1 MEIALPVGIIVSLAT
16 ALFFSGWEIAFLS
29 ANKLQIEVE
38 GKHGDI
44 GARII
49 TFFAERPTWLIGTT
63 LTGNLLSL
71 VLFSTF
77 TTRYIVPVI
86 LDWFPGLNQ
95 FWIVVFV
102 LTVLLTV
109 ITLYTI
115 EFLTKSLFIVNANRI
130 LRWLAIPFTIVAVIL
145 FPVVYALVSLV
156 KLVSVSILGLEYSH
170 EKPVFGLTNVNVYL
184 QSVHR
189 ISAENNNLEMDKKI
203 LSNVIDFKSV
213 RVRECMVPRTE
224 IVAVPVT
231 VTIKELQEKFI
242 ESGHSKLIVYRD
254 SIDDVVGYCHSSAL
268 FRKPSKIEEILTP
281 IVTVPETTLANEL
294 MIRLINDR
302 KSLAIVV
309 DEFGGT
315 SGMISMEDVIEEIF
329 GEIEDEHDEDTLT
342 EQMINEHTYLLSARL
357 EIDYLNEIYGW
368 NLPTG
373 DYETL
378 GGLILERVRDIPKP
392 GETVEIKPYT
402 FIVQATE
409 ETRINTVKMLIDH
422 KYLRR

>member
-1 MEIALPVGIIVSLAT
+1 MEFPLPIAIIVSLCL
-16 ALFFSGWEIAFLS
+16 ALFFSGLEIAFLS
-29 ANKLQIEVE
+29 ANKLQIELE
-38 GKHGDI
+38 GKKGVM
-44 GARII
+44 GARIMS
-49 TFFAERPTWLIGTT
+49 FFLDRPTWLIGTT
-63 LTGNLLSL
+63 LTGNVLSL

-77 TTRYIVPVI
+77 TTRYTVPLI
-86 LDWFPGLNQ
+86 IRWFPTLNQ

-109 ITLYTI
+109 VTLYTV
-115 EFLTKSLFIVNANRI
+115 EFITKSLFIVNANRV
-130 LRWLAIPFTIVAVIL
+130 LTWLAIPFVVLAVIL
-145 FPVVYALVSLV
+145 FPLVYGLVSLV
-156 KLVSVSILGLEYSH
+156 KLISESVLDLEYSH
-170 EKPVFGLTNVNVYL
+170 DKPVFGLTNVNVYL

-189 ISAENNNLEMDKKI
+189 INTENNLEMDKKI
-203 LSNVIDFKSV
+203 LSNVIDFKTV
-213 RVRECMVPRTE
+213 RVRECMIPRTE
-224 IVAVPVT
+224 IVAVPLT

-242 ESGHSKLIVYRD
+242 ESGHSKLIVYKD

-329 GEIEDEHDEDTLT
+329 GEIEDEHDVDTLI
-342 EQMINEHTYLLSARL
+342 EQMLNDHTYLLSARL
-357 EIDYLNEIYGW
+357 EIDYLNETYGW
-368 NLPTG
+368 KLPTG

-378 GGLILERVRDIPKP
+378 GGLILERVRDIPKA

-422 KYLRR
+422 KYLKR